1 MAALTVTLATQDRYP
16 FTTEKIGHIYR
27 KVRFSHVDNPL
38 SLLHTLPFRGD
49 RVPCRTA
56 TVYSLSLLHPGLSLY
71 TCMHLLR
78 FPFVVLPLTKWN
90 LAVLGL
96 KLN

>member
-1 MAALTVTLATQDRYP
+1 MAALPVTLATQDRYP
-16 FTTEKIGHIYR
+16 STTEKIGR
-27 KVRFSHVDNPL
+27 KARFS
-38 SLLHTLPFRGD
+38 
-49 RVPCRTA
+49 
-56 TVYSLSLLHPGLSLY
+56 VYSLSLLHPGLSLY